1 MTSAPIRT
9 ATARVEIAVHFG
21 AQLRV
26 IMARA
31 VPSTRVVCC
40 VELRSSAQ
48 LLL

>member
-1 MTSAPIRT
+1 MTSAPVRT
-9 ATARVEIAVHFG
+9 ATARVEIAVQFG

-26 IMARA
+26 IVARV
-31 VPSTRVVCC
+31 VPSSRVVCW